1 VSGNLPD
8 PAKFWRT
15 PGYGWSWPSVG
26 PGVSEGVGAEEQ
38 VTERLAMPVG
48 EPALAQVLGP
58 VVQDVTALAERP
70 EVLRIVVA
78 RVVVEVGAG

>member
-1 VSGNLPD
+1 
-8 PAKFWRT
+8 
-15 PGYGWSWPSVG
+15 
-26 PGVSEGVGAEEQ
+26 
-38 VTERLAMPVG
+38 MPVG